1 MKVRT
6 YKIYKCGI
14 CGREFNTKWQ
24 CEECEARCSSE
35 TTYVRY
41 RLRLVMYNDGHFATD
56 FNEVGDL
63 IHDGTLRC
71 GPSRVC
77 SFAPESLYF
86 EYLKR
91 KDDPKP
97 ASQVLEETLVYA
109 KEWLGK
115 FTKTVSSELKK
126 LLKGGKDAESN

>member
-1 MKVRT
+1 MEVKT
-6 YKIYKCGI
+6 YNTYKCGI
-14 CGREFNTKWQ
+14 CGREFKSSRQ
-24 CEECEARCSSE
+24 CAECEARCSSGVP
-35 TTYVRY
+35 YVRY
-41 RLRLVMYNDGHFATD
+41 RLQLTLYENGRFATE
-56 FNEVGDL
+56 FKEVGDFTQ
-63 IHDGTLRC
+63 HGTLHC

-77 SFAPESLYF
+77 SFVPESLYF

-97 ASQVLEETLVYA
+97 SSQVLEETLVYA

-126 LLKGGKDAESN
+126 LKGGKDAESN

>member
-1 MKVRT
+1 MEVKT
-6 YKIYKCGI
+6 YKIYRCGI
-14 CGREFNTKWQ
+14 CGREFRSRRQ
-24 CEECEARCSSE
+24 CAECEARCSSG

-41 RLRLVMYNDGHFATD
+41 RLQLTLYEDGHFATE
-56 FNEVGDL
+56 FKEIGDL

-77 SFAPESLYF
+77 SFVPESLYF

-97 ASQVLEETLVYA
+97 SSQVLEETLVYA

-126 LLKGGKDAESN
+126 LKGGKDAESN